1 MDRARYLVTPRT
13 PAWPGDEGPSPGG
26 CLGAVQPESLGMTD
40 SLAVTSTGRAWRIM
54 ARRLRT
60 WLLALALAAPL
71 VAITAWVIHG
81 ATDPRA
87 RQPASTGLA
96 GVVARPAPAP
106 RRPALRAARGARG
119 RRGRRLRADGCRRLV
134 AWRFERP
141 PADAEALF
149 FRSAD
154 GARAVLERE
163 AGPGRTPG
171 PGDEA
176 QVSEQAVYFRRG
188 AVLVRVFLDPGASP
202 PPGEL
207 VARAAGDRPRAARR
221 AV

>member
-1 MDRARYLVTPRT
+1 
-13 PAWPGDEGPSPGG
+13 
-26 CLGAVQPESLGMTD
+26 
-40 SLAVTSTGRAWRIM
+40 M

-60 WLLALALAAPL
+60 WLLALGLAAPL
-71 VAITAWVIHG
+71 VAITAWVIRG
-81 ATDPRA
+81 GTDPRA
-87 RQPASTGLA
+87 RQPASTGMA
-96 GVVARPAPAP
+96 GVWPGLPEPLADLPAE
-106 RRPALRAARGARG
+106 RLEERVDGAADA
-119 RRGRRLRADGCRRLV
+119 LRADGCRRLV

-141 PADAEALF
+141 PADAEALV

-163 AGPGRTPG
+163 AGPGRMPG

-188 AVLVRVFLDPGASP
+188 PVLVRIFLDPGASS

-207 VARAAGDRPRAARR
+207 LARAGEIDRALREGGPP
-221 AV
+221 

>member
-1 MDRARYLVTPRT
+1 
-13 PAWPGDEGPSPGG
+13 
-26 CLGAVQPESLGMTD
+26 
-40 SLAVTSTGRAWRIM
+40 M

-81 ATDPRA
+81 ATHPRA
-87 RQPASTGLA
+87 RQPAPDALARVWPGL
-96 GVVARPAPAP
+96 P
-106 RRPALRAARGARG
+106 RHRADLPSGRLEERVDGAADT
-119 RRGRRLRADGCRRLV
+119 LRADGCRRLV
-134 AWRFERP
+134 HWRFERP

-149 FRSAD
+149 FGAQE

-163 AGPGRTPG
+163 AGPERTPG

-176 QVSEQAVYFRRG
+176 QVSAQAVYFRRG
-188 AVLVRVFLDPGASP
+188 TVLVRLFLDPGISP

-207 VARAAGDRPRAARR
+207 VARAVEIDRALQAGDRDE
-221 AV
+221 